1 MNNFKI
7 GFFIYLHIP
16 FPSLLV
22 ERPPTGPRVGPMAK
36 GKRKEPHIAL

>member
-22 ERPPTGPRVGPMAK
+22 KGLTTGGAMAK
-36 GKRKEPHIAL
+36 GKRKELHIAL